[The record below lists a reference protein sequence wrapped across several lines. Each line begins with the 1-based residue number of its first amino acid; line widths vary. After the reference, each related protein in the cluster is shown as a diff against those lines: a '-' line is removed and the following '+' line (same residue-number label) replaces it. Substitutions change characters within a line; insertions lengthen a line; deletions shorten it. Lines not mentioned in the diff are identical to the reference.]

1 MLGTVHCSFYIDH
14 TNWTSGTS
22 TSSFLLATS
31 TIHPHHILSEWH
43 SRISTGFDTLYIRTY
58 NSVILAP
65 ARFIL
70 LFGLARY
77 SKFSNEGRW
86 FVTLMT
92 GRQRSLFRP
101 WSGEG
106 RGEGRRIDEEK
117 TRRAR
122 GEEEEKAGGRRAG
135 TADEQVRRSQQRGSA
150 SLTCGRVGGSR
161 GVGLVVSSFR
171 HCAC

>member
-1 MLGTVHCSFYIDH
+1 MLGIVHCSFYIDH

-22 TSSFLLATS
+22 TSSFLLAIS

-92 GRQRSLFRP
+92 GRRRSLFRP

-106 RGEGRRIDEEK
+106 REGRV
-117 TRRAR
+117 R
-122 GEEEEKAGGRRAG
+122 GETGK
-135 TADEQVRRSQQRGSA
+135 A
-150 SLTCGRVGGSR
+150 SLEYDDFHQSTTNQ
-161 GVGLVVSSFR
+161 R
-171 HCAC
+171 HFLLSHVLEFDTIQHNLERKKRIERLFKIV